1 MSTGSGCPVRVIALV
16 PTAGSRSGPNEGQ
29 DWGDGAAVMVY
40 ARIALG
46 IGFLSATAD
55 RVGLWGPPGAINVA
69 WGNFSA
75 FLRSTAKLNPYAPA
89 SAVPLLG
96 WTETLCE
103 TAFGLALVAGIW
115 TRVVAPLSG
124 LLLLALAI
132 DMSLGAGIRSTFE
145 ASVRAASAAA
155 FLLALDADR

>member
-1 MSTGSGCPVRVIALV
+1 MRVIALV

-115 TRVVAPLSG
+115 TRVVAPP
-124 LLLLALAI
+124 A
-132 DMSLGAGIRSTFE
+132 DCFCWPWRSTCRSERVSE
-145 ASVRAASAAA
+145 ASSKHRFVRVCRR
-155 FLLALDADR
+155 FPPPLDADR